1 MSVLEQYEPKEPLRY
16 FEKLCSIP
24 HGSRNTKKI
33 SDYCMEFAKERGLEA
48 FQDKMNNVIII
59 KEATEGYENTDPIII
74 QGHLDMVCEKTQE
87 STVDFEKDGLE
98 LETDGKYLWAKGTT
112 LGGDDGIAVAYALA
126 ILDSKDI
133 VHPRIE
139 AVFTVDEEIGLLGA
153 QGVDLSPLKGKRLL
167 NIDSE
172 QEGTVLTSCAG
183 GLTLE
188 SSIPL
193 EREEQSGVEYEI
205 VLTGMVGGHSGAEID
220 KGQGNSNVLMGRILH
235 MVSTQMQVGVL
246 SAEGGSKDNA
256 IPRHTAATVL
266 VADED
271 STKLEEYLSDL
282 SDELQKEYTPADA
295 GMHIEFRKVGEAT
308 KLVLTEHSAQVVY
321 NALMNLP
328 NGIQTMSKDIPGL
341 VETSLNMGVMR
352 LKEETLEMTQSIRSS
367 KESAKKYLTQRCKA
381 MIDLLGGTSVEQGNY
396 PGWAYKADSKLRELF
411 VKVYTEQYGEPPK
424 VEAIHAGLECGLFS
438 DKIED
443 LDCISIGPNIY
454 DIHTYEERL
463 DLESTKRTWD
473 VILGILAEK

>member
-48 FQDKMNNVIII
+48 FQDEMNNVIII

-87 STVDFEKDGLE
+87 STIDFEKDGLE

-112 LGGDDGIAVAYALA
+112 LGGDDGIAIAYALA
-126 ILDSKDI
+126 ILDSDDI
-133 VHPRIE
+133 PHPRVE

-193 EREEQSGVEYEI
+193 KREEKSGVEYEV

>member
-48 FQDKMNNVIII
+48 FQDEMNNVIII

-87 STVDFEKDGLE
+87 STIDFEKDGLE

-112 LGGDDGIAVAYALA
+112 LGGDDGIAIAYALA
-126 ILDSKDI
+126 ILDSDDI
-133 VHPRIE
+133 PHPRVE

-193 EREEQSGVEYEI
+193 KREEKSGVEYEV

-235 MVSTQMQVGVL
+235 MVSTQMQIGIL

-271 STKLEEYLSDL
+271 STKLEEYLADL

-308 KLVLTEHSAQVVY
+308 KLVLTEHSAQVVC

-396 PGWAYKADSKLRELF
+396 PGWAYKADSKLRDLF

>member
-1 MSVLEQYEPKEPLRY
+1 MGVLEQYEPKEPLRY

-33 SDYCMEFAKERGLEA
+33 SDYCMAFAKEHELEA
-48 FQDKMNNVIII
+48 YQDELNNVIII

-87 STVDFEKDGLE
+87 STIDFEKDGLE

-126 ILDSKDI
+126 ILDSDDI
-133 VHPRIE
+133 PHPRVE

-153 QGVDLSPLKGKRLL
+153 QGIDLSPLKGKRLL

-193 EREEQSGVEYEI
+193 EREEKSGVEYEI

-235 MVSTQMQVGVL
+235 TASTQMQIGVL

-256 IPRHTAATVL
+256 IPRHTVATVL
-266 VADED
+266 VAAED
-271 STKLEEYLSDL
+271 STKLETCLVNL

-308 KLVLTEHSAQVVY
+308 KQVLTQRSAQVVY

-328 NGIQTMSKDIPGL
+328 NGIQTMSKDIQGL

-352 LKEETLEMTQSIRSS
+352 LKEETLEMSQSIRSS
-367 KESAKKYLTQRCKA
+367 KESAKRYLTQRCKA
-381 MIDLLGGTSVEQGNY
+381 QIDLLGGTAVEQGSY
-396 PGWAYKADSKLRELF
+396 PGWAYKADSKLRDLF

-443 LDCISIGPNIY
+443 LDCISIGPNIH